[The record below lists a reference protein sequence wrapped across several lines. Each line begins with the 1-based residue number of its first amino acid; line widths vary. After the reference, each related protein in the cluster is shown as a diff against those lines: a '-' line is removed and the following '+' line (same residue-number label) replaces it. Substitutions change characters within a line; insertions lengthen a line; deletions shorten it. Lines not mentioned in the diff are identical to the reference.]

1 MQYKKIDPAVLCLE
15 YACPFCLSAKFG
27 SADELRKHIAGACQG
42 AAAILTDAERE
53 SADLQIGED
62 MALNDYI
69 ADEEAYYKNMV
80 LFASADAFAN
90 LQTRSADEVL
100 EEICC
105 ALKAAD
111 HPEKNLQI
119 AGWRIMATFFQLED
133 EVMER
138 YLQIIYGAEGEDSED
153 EERLVW
159 PAPEVAG
166 PPEDRWVHPAPEDTI
181 PASTR
186 VIVNKIE

>member
-1 MQYKKIDPAVLCLE
+1 MQYKKINPAVLRLE

-27 SADELRKHIAGACQG
+27 SADELCKHIAGACQG
-42 AAAILTDAERE
+42 AAAILTDSELACAD
-53 SADLQIGED
+53 ADLQIGED

-80 LFASADAFAN
+80 SFASADAFAD
-90 LQTRSADEVL
+90 LQDRSADEVL
-100 EEICC
+100 EEICR

-138 YLQIIYGAEGEDSED
+138 YLQIIYGDEGEDSED
-153 EERLVW
+153 EGRWVH

-166 PPEDRWVHPAPEDTI
+166 PPEDAI